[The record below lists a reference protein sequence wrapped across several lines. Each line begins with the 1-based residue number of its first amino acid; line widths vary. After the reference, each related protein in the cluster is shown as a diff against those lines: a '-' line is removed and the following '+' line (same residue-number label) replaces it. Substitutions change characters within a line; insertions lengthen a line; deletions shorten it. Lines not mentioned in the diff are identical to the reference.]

1 MPQMPG
7 ERGLFLYSSTGK
19 FPTNA
24 GKRSLPHTAL
34 QANPS
39 QLQSRGSRE
48 TFIPAAVLPR
58 TDLTIFNAFSL
69 IDNNCFIYLPLS
81 SRNNSLLNIY
91 NNFNNMIHSNFKMN
105 GEANYTAPTCETVE
119 LDTNAT
125 ICYGSEGTFGIN
137 PWEDENLGL
146 DF

>member
-1 MPQMPG
+1 MPN
-7 ERGLFLYSSTGK
+7 L
-19 FPTNA
+19 
-24 GKRSLPHTAL
+24 
-34 QANPS
+34 
-39 QLQSRGSRE
+39 
-48 TFIPAAVLPR
+48 
-58 TDLTIFNAFSL
+58 
-69 IDNNCFIYLPLS
+69 

-105 GEANYTAPTCETVE
+105 GEANYTAPTCETIE

-125 ICYGSEGTFGIN
+125 ICQGSGSEGTFGIN

>member
-1 MPQMPG
+1 MPG
-7 ERGLFLYSSTGK
+7 KRSLSPDNATGN
-19 FPTNA
+19 PTNTK
-24 GKRSLPHTAL
+24 KRSLPHTAL
-34 QANPS
+34 QANPP

-48 TFIPAAVLPR
+48 IFIPAAVLPR
-58 TDLTIFNAFSL
+58 TDLTIFSAFSL
-69 IDNNCFIYLPLS
+69 IDNNCFIYLPNL

-105 GEANYTAPTCETVE
+105 GEANYTAPTCETIE

-125 ICYGSEGTFGIN
+125 ICQGSGSEGTFGIN